1 MTHPVTLLPRLSV
14 ACSVLT
20 SHFQLNLACLE
31 TRPSRHYHQ
40 TESPKSQLERLLV
53 EKGHK

>member
-1 MTHPVTLLPRLSV
+1 MTHPVMLLPRLSV

-40 TESPKSQLERLLV
+40 TESPKSQPERLLV
-53 EKGHK
+53 EKRHK